1 LAARSANRELVT
13 ILFCSDS
20 DPPEPWRIAIARAFP
35 QMPFRIWP
43 DCGPVT
49 DVRYALV
56 WRPPPGLLAG
66 LPNLRAILVLGA
78 GVDSALD
85 DPVLPAGIPV
95 LRLVGAGL
103 PEPMAEYAL
112 HAVLHFQRRMP
123 DYLAQQRESVWR
135 RIPWLSASEWTVGV
149 MGLGVIGSVVARHI
163 AASGYPVAA
172 WIRHPR
178 SAEGV
183 ETFAGRERFH
193 EFLARSRVVI
203 NVLPL
208 TPLTQN
214 ILDAAAFAA
223 MPRGGYVVN
232 IGRGGHVVD
241 QDLISSLDSGHLAGA
256 MLDVFREEPLPATH
270 PFWRHPKIVVTPHAA
285 APTIVAAA
293 EAQVIE
299 HLGRLERGAPPL
311 GMVDR
316 STGY

>member
-1 LAARSANRELVT
+1 VT

-20 DPPEPWRIAIARAFP
+20 DPPEPWRLAIARVFP

-43 DCGPVT
+43 DCGPAE

-56 WRPPPGLLAG
+56 WRPPPGMLAR

-85 DPVLPAGIPV
+85 DPDLPAGVPV
-95 LRLVGAGL
+95 LRLVDAGL
-103 PEPMAEYAL
+103 PQPMAEYAL

-123 DYLAQQRESVWR
+123 GYLAQQREAIWQ
-135 RIPWLSASEWTVGV
+135 RIPWLAAAEWPVGV
-149 MGLGVIGSVVARHI
+149 MGLGVIGNVVAHHI
-163 AASGYPVAA
+163 AAPGYPVAA
-172 WIRHPR
+172 WVKHPR
-178 SAEGV
+178 SHEGI
-183 ETFAGRERFH
+183 EIFAGRERFH
-193 EFLARSRVVI
+193 GFLARSRVVI

-208 TPLTQN
+208 TPQTQN
-214 ILDAAAFAA
+214 ILDASAFAA

-232 IGRGGHVVD
+232 IGRGGHVAD
-241 QDLISSLDSGHLAGA
+241 DDLIASLDAGHLAGA
-256 MLDVFREEPLPATH
+256 MLDVFREEPLPAVH

-299 HLGRLERGAPPL
+299 NLRRLERGESPL
-311 GMVDR
+311 GTVDR
-316 STGY
+316 SKGY